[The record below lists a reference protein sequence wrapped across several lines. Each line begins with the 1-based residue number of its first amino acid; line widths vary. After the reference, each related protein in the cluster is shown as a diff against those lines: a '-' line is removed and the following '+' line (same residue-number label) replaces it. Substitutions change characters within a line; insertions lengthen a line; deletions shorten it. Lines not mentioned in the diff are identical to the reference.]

1 MAFYTGKEVK
11 VWLTHESTNS
21 PEVAMGV
28 IQADSADNS
37 KMTVFASV
45 TSAAT
50 RPDEMFAAP
59 YDQAGTT
66 GLNVTDLTGIDIS
79 IGAVD
84 EDISYFQTANIGKIE
99 VKKETSVT
107 LTRKMSD
114 KAFLVAY
121 QGKVLAS
128 DAQDDAGLHPSRWGL
143 KKTSGGDEIASGT
156 TDPKNT
162 TDSDGTISYGY
173 RLHILLK
180 TSGQIFTVPNC
191 TLMSHAVTASNDTAN
206 EETIEF
212 MSTVKPPAFATD
224 GTTFNTTATTAANI

>member
-11 VWLTHESTNS
+11 VWATTECTEASA
-21 PEVAMGV
+21 VALGV
-28 IQADSADNS
+28 IQSSTGVNQ
-37 KMTVFASV
+37 MGTFASV
-45 TSAAT
+45 TSTGT
-50 RPDEMFAAP
+50 RPDEMFVAP
-59 YDQAGTT
+59 NNQAGTA
-66 GLNVTDLTGIDIS
+66 GLNITDLTGVDIS

-84 EDISYFQTANIGKIE
+84 EDISYFQTANVGKIE

-128 DAQDDAGLHPSRWGL
+128 DAEDSAGVHPSRWGL
-143 KKTSGGDEIASGT
+143 KNKSGSDYFIASGI

-162 TDSDGTISYGY
+162 VDGAGAISYGY

-180 TSGQIFTVPNC
+180 SSGQIFTVPNC
-191 TLMSHAVTASNDTAN
+191 TLMSHAVTASNDSAN
-206 EETIEF
+206 EEVVEF
-212 MSTVKPPAFATD
+212 MSTVKPII
-224 GTTFNTTATTAANI
+224 GTSHVTTATTAANI